1 MVRPQP
7 VCGSVL
13 GTKDMAT
20 YYGGSGNDSQTGSSD
35 ADSIFGYG
43 GNDTISGQGG
53 VDSIYGGDGADSINA
68 GDGDDFVYAGTG
80 NDTITASKGYDQVY
94 GDAGNDSLSGGSDT
108 YDDLYGGA
116 GDDSIYAG
124 NAGYNWGFG
133 GEGNDLLYGGDGE
146 QDLLHGGTGN
156 DTAHGGNGNDVV
168 LGGTGNDQVF
178 GDAGNDF
185 VAGDDG
191 ADTVDGGTG
200 ADTIEGGQGRD
211 SLIGGDG
218 ADLIRGDIRTF
229 DPAFYT
235 SGPSSTPTTVSFTN
249 TSSLT
254 IRVYWIDQTG
264 TPQLYA
270 RLSPGQSWNTTTY
283 AEHNWMLTD
292 AATGSYLGVY
302 EGALAQSITYAGDF
316 NDTISG
322 GQGADTIY
330 TDFGDDSVEAGS
342 ENDLVYGGAGKDTVY
357 GGWGDDSADLGAG
370 NDSFGS
376 WSNEGGN
383 DTVYGG
389 LGDDSIIG
397 GGENDLLYGGTGNDT
412 LSGGVGNDSSYGG
425 EGNDVVVITDD
436 HNQDFYDLGEN
447 AGDMDA
453 MWFAN
458 YVSTNGVS
466 VTFSGTD
473 AGSYAFAGGY
483 ATGSFTGLEGLG
495 GTEYADTLNAGADND
510 GVVIYGLGGADS
522 ITGGSGNDL
531 IDGGAGHDTIY
542 FGAGNDTVY
551 GGAGNDLID
560 DRLNN
565 LEPGASFVDAGDG
578 DDTIW
583 SGGGADTVQGGAGND
598 QISAEDG
605 DDLVQGGGGN
615 DSLYGGLG
623 NDTLDGGLG
632 ADLVMGDGGSDKIDL
647 TTADSA
653 NDSAYGGLGDDTL
666 TTRIDLDGGGDA
678 LYGGDGRD
686 FFVAGAGDSVF
697 GGEGGYDYDILDLSS
712 APVGGTIT
720 LTGQGAGTAS
730 SSGSTLT
737 FADIEYIATTA
748 YADSIDGQADGGG
761 MYYDTRGGN
770 DTIRGGT
777 GADSVKA
784 GTGNDL
790 IMGGGGADH
799 VNGDDGDD
807 TVFGEDGNDTLNG
820 DAGNDLLY
828 GGTGDDWLL
837 SAMGNDSAY
846 GGSGNDF
853 LNNMSGNAVLEGG
866 DGNDSLFGGDGEDT
880 LRGGAGA
887 DSLNGGTGNDLL
899 DYSDATAG
907 VFVDIDS
914 GFTGLAAAGDTLSG
928 FEGVSG
934 SAFADTLQGRA
945 AADSLYGGGGDDSLR
960 ARGGN
965 DTVDG
970 GSGNDLIEGNEGAD
984 SLIGG
989 AGDDTLSGGIGNDR
1003 LQGGDGRDSF
1013 VVVEASGD
1021 DTVLDFQM
1029 ARIDGLTTDRLDVSS
1044 LRHDDGSPV
1053 RSWDV
1058 SVRDDGFGNARLT
1071 FPQGEILVLQGVSP
1085 SQVSAPG
1092 ALVAMGVPCFV
1103 AGARIDTLDGPR
1115 RIEAIRVGDDVLLE
1129 DGSVAPVLWVGQRRL
1144 GAAEV
1149 AARPQQAPVQV
1160 LRGHHGAERNLLLSP
1175 QHGVEVQ
1182 LAGQGRALVRAA
1194 HLARLGWGARLAPVM
1209 RDVSYHHILL
1219 PRHGL
1224 VRANGVICES
1234 LYPGPFAL
1242 AGLAPAQRMT
1252 LAQTILSTA
1261 PAGRGGTLD
1270 SLYGPRALPLLSF
1283 SQARRWHAQACPAV
1297 FPGGNRSCLGGKS
1310 TADSPV

>member
-1 MVRPQP
+1 
-7 VCGSVL
+7 
-13 GTKDMAT
+13 MAT

-35 ADSIFGYG
+35 ADSIYGYG

-94 GDAGNDSLSGGSDT
+94 GEAGNDSLSGGSDT

-146 QDLLHGGTGN
+146 QDLLYGGMGN

-229 DPAFYT
+229 DPAFFT
-235 SGPSSTPTTVSFTN
+235 SGPSSTPTTISFTN

-254 IRVYWIDQTG
+254 IKVYWIDQTG

-270 RLSPGQSWNTTTY
+270 TLSPGQGWNTTTY

-302 EGALAQSITYAGDF
+302 EGAPAQSITYAGDF

-330 TDFGDDSVEAGS
+330 TDFGDDSVDAGS
-342 ENDLVYGGAGKDTVY
+342 ENDLVYGGAGTDTVY
-357 GGWGDDSADLGAG
+357 GGWGDDIADLGAG

-389 LGDDSIIG
+389 LGDDNIIG

-425 EGNDVVVITDD
+425 EGNDVAVITDD

-458 YVSTNGVS
+458 FVSTNGVS

-495 GTEYADTLNAGADND
+495 GTEYADTLNAGADKD

-522 ITGGSGNDL
+522 ITGGSGND
-531 IDGGAGHDTIY
+531 
-542 FGAGNDTVY
+542 
-551 GGAGNDLID
+551 
-560 DRLNN
+560 
-565 LEPGASFVDAGDG
+565 
-578 DDTIW
+578 
-583 SGGGADTVQGGAGND
+583 
-598 QISAEDG
+598 
-605 DDLVQGGGGN
+605 
-615 DSLYGGLG
+615 
-623 NDTLDGGLG
+623 TLDGGLG
-632 ADLVMGDGGSDKIDL
+632 ADLVMGEGGSDRIDL
-647 TTADSA
+647 TAADSA
-653 NDSAYGGLGDDTL
+653 NDSAYGGVGDDTL
-666 TTRIDLDGGGDA
+666 TSRIDLDGGADA

-686 FFVAGAGDSVF
+686 VFVAGAGDSVF

-712 APVGGTIT
+712 APIGGTIT
-720 LTGQGAGTAS
+720 LSGQGAGTAS
-730 SSGSTLT
+730 AAGSTLT

-761 MYYDTRGGN
+761 MYYDTGGGN
-770 DTIRGGT
+770 DTIKGGA

-799 VNGDDGDD
+799 VNGDDGGD
-807 TVFGEDGNDTLNG
+807 TVSGEDGNDTLNG

-837 SAMGNDSAY
+837 SGMGNDSAY
-846 GGSGNDF
+846 GGSGNDL
-853 LNNMSGNAVLEGG
+853 LNNLSGNAVLEGG
-866 DGNDSLFGGDGEDT
+866 DGNDSLFGGDGDDT

-887 DSLNGGTGNDLL
+887 DSLIGGTGNDLL
-899 DYSDATAG
+899 DYANATGG

-1021 DTVLDFQM
+1021 DTVLDFEM

-1044 LRHDDGSPV
+1044 LRNNDGSPV

-1103 AGARIDTLDGPR
+1103 AGARIDTPDGPR

-1129 DGSVAPVLWVGQRRL
+1129 DGSTAPVLWVGQRRL

-1182 LAGQGRALVRAA
+1182 LGGQGRALVRAA
-1194 HLARLGWGARLAPVM
+1194 HLARLGWGARLAPVV
-1209 RDVSYHHILL
+1209 RDVNYHHILL

-1234 LYPGPFAL
+1234 LYPGPIAL
-1242 AGLAPAQRMT
+1242 AGLAPAQRIT
-1252 LAQTILSTA
+1252 LAQAILSTA

-1297 FPGGNRSCLGGKS
+1297 FPGGNRSCLGGKP